1 MKVVTLCSL
10 LSFLP
15 LVSAGLF
22 KRNAQVSIDNDLHLP
37 DYEAQFDVIQTLDDY
52 PHRSLQADATQLRHK
67 PYFTVRTIDRDF
79 GLTSPAEIHIKIHN
93 HAPNRWYSVTITSE
107 NEYTG
112 SANFLKKVT
121 DRPGNPLLY
130 SWIPK
135 FNGNYEI
142 IVHELANQGEYIAT
156 PPIGDQFKFAAVD
169 KPGVDSRR
177 LLIETI
183 RSMPPCQTVERGDL
197 YTVWDG
203 TWLGPRLHGDVSG
216 MRNGWYF
223 LPSNDMN
230 CKIEYFTDK
239 DLKRNGEERSIYIL
253 GSSKERG
260 VFLSLVDMLLD
271 PEEKEHMSESV
282 ISKCWGR
289 AFVTKSKLKVF
300 YQVRTFYMSLFS

>member
-1 MKVVTLCSL
+1 MMKGVTLLCSL
-10 LSFLP
+10 LSLLP
-15 LVSAGLF
+15 LASAGLF
-22 KRNAQVSIDNDLHLP
+22 KRNAQVTVDNNLHLP
-37 DYEAQFDVIQTLDDY
+37 DYEAQFDVIQTLDEY
-52 PHRSLQADATQLRHK
+52 SHRSLQSQATWLLNK
-67 PYFTVRTIDRDF
+67 PYFTVRTMERDF
-79 GLTSPAEIHIKIHN
+79 GITSPGEIHIKIHN
-93 HAPNRWYSVTITSE
+93 HKPNKWYSVTILSA

-112 SANFLKKVT
+112 SVNFLRKIA

-142 IVHELANQGEYIAT
+142 IVHELSTNGESIAT
-156 PPIGDQFKFAAVD
+156 PPIGEEFKFSVVD

-177 LLIETI
+177 LLLETI
-183 RSMPPCQTVERGDL
+183 GNMPPCQTVQRGDL
-197 YTVWDG
+197 YSVWDG
-203 TWLGPRLHGDVSG
+203 TWLGPKLHGGVSG
-216 MRNGWYF
+216 MRNGRYF

-230 CKIEYFTDK
+230 CKIEYFTDD
-239 DLKRNGEERSIYIL
+239 DLRRNSEDRSIYIL

-271 PEEKEHMSESV
+271 SKEKEHMSESV

-300 YQVRTFYMSLFS
+300 YQVSY